1 MDLRGIRLDIEK
13 KIKPL
18 GYQLYDIEYVKERQQ
33 TILRVIIDKPSG
45 IDIDDCV
52 AASEVISVYL
62 DDTDPIS
69 DNYSLEVTSP
79 GAEKKLR
86 NREEIVQAIG
96 RYVFVK
102 TNEQEVMGEL
112 VGFEEDTLS
121 LKTRQKIIDINY
133 LNVTLI
139 RLAIKL

>member
-1 MDLRGIRLDIEK
+1 MRLDIEK

-18 GYQLYDIEYVKERQQ
+18 GYHVYDIEYVKERQQ

-121 LKTRQKIIDINY
+121 LKTRQKIVDINY
-133 LNVTLI
+133 LDVTLI